1 MLRMDRLPVFPPRLQ
16 PRCRAPCR
24 EPPSTRHMHAH
35 DVPAWAGG
43 SAQQKPPDN
52 PFQAPKPDGPNP
64 FATASQ
70 QSMPLSAPAKPEGT
84 DNPFA
89 TARPEGTDNPFATAR
104 RPEGT
109 DNPFATR
116 SIGDAPA
123 PITAS
128 KQAAAPAA
136 RPAPP
141 PTSRPWK
148 GCCGITPW
156 QGCIGCVCI
165 GMSCSFIG
173 AFVLRTGHWAA
184 FGVIF
189 SLDAIAS
196 IGAMVPPRRTAA
208 PPHHCTAAPLH
219 LCTSRSSSPARASTA
234 AASLPTGRG
243 GHCSASPT
251 GVASC

>member
-16 PRCRAPCR
+16 PRYFTYFTATPRAAPRHRR

-70 QSMPLSAPAKPEGT
+70 QSMPLSASPAGT

-89 TARPEGTDNPFATAR
+89 TA

-141 PTSRPWK
+141 PSRPWK

-173 AFVLRTGHWAA
+173 AFVYRAGHWAA

-189 SLDAIAS
+189 SIDAIAS
-196 IGAMVPPRRTAA
+196 IGAMVPPRRAAA